1 MYFDTCEDILRES
14 IAGDVI
20 PSAAFA
26 IGQGREVLRSGVM
39 GDRTRFPEPEKADRD
54 TLYDLASLS
63 KLVSTTMVA
72 LRLVEQGRLLLSDT
86 MSRWFTP
93 AELAGAPEGRADV
106 TVFRLMTHTSGITPH
121 IALWNRTETPE
132 QSAVAH
138 IILYSEPFCRPG
150 GVWTIWHG
158 SMCLP
163 RWAWRTRA
171 TVRSPTT
178 W

>member
-63 KLVSTTMVA
+63 KLVSTTGIPPHDAYLRHHAAYSA
-72 LRLVEQGRLLLSDT
+72 LEQDGN
-86 MSRWFTP
+86 
-93 AELAGAPEGRADV
+93 A
-106 TVFRLMTHTSGITPH
+106 
-121 IALWNRTETPE
+121 
-132 QSAVAH
+132 
-138 IILYSEPFCRPG
+138 
-150 GVWTIWHG
+150 
-158 SMCLP
+158 
-163 RWAWRTRA
+163 
-171 TVRSPTT
+171 
-178 W
+178 

>member
-72 LRLVEQGRLLLSDT
+72 LRLW
-86 MSRWFTP
+86 SRGDCSCPTRCRAGLRRRNWRGHRK
-93 AELAGAPEGRADV
+93 GAP
-106 TVFRLMTHTSGITPH
+106 T
-121 IALWNRTETPE
+121 
-132 QSAVAH
+132 
-138 IILYSEPFCRPG
+138 
-150 GVWTIWHG
+150 
-158 SMCLP
+158 
-163 RWAWRTRA
+163 
-171 TVRSPTT
+171 
-178 W
+178 

>member
-39 GDRTRFPEPEKADRD
+39 GDRTRFPAPEKADRD

-72 LRLVEQGRLLLSDT
+72 LRLVEQGRHAA
-86 MSRWFTP
+86 RWWCS
-93 AELAGAPEGRADV
+93 APCWGGSSVPGRW
-106 TVFRLMTHTSGITPH
+106 R
-121 IALWNRTETPE
+121 W
-132 QSAVAH
+132 
-138 IILYSEPFCRPG
+138 
-150 GVWTIWHG
+150 
-158 SMCLP
+158 LP
-163 RWAWRTRA
+163 R
-171 TVRSPTT
+171 
-178 W
+178 

>member
-1 MYFDTCEDILRES
+1 MRTPFFREMKGQIAMYFDTCEDILRES

-39 GDRTRFPEPEKADRD
+39 GDRTRFPAPEKADRD

-86 MSRWFTP
+86 LSRWFTP
-93 AELAGAPEGRADV
+93 AELAGAPEGRA
-106 TVFRLMTHTSGITPH
+106 T
-121 IALWNRTETPE
+121 
-132 QSAVAH
+132 
-138 IILYSEPFCRPG
+138 
-150 GVWTIWHG
+150 
-158 SMCLP
+158 
-163 RWAWRTRA
+163 
-171 TVRSPTT
+171 
-178 W
+178 